1 MKKLYL
7 AHSTQ
12 FDNIGNDGISEAVK
26 MKAFTDKVAYYV
38 RIGRGEIEI
47 YQNNDNMGLMDYI
60 NHANSLDVDLCLD
73 NHTNAS
79 DNQNVRGYEVYYSNY
94 PSFSPES
101 KRFADLLWNRITPI
115 TDVDRG
121 VYPDTRLYGI
131 GLAFCRETE
140 AVACLHEIGFH
151 TSTADQNELIQ
162 KQEQLAKA
170 TALAI
175 YDYFGMSYYE
185 PPVQTGKKYRVM
197 CGSFNNRANAL
208 MRSKELAD
216 KGFESYIWEV
226 DV

>member
-12 FDNIGNDGISEAVK
+12 FDNIGNDGISEAVH
-26 MKAFTDKVAYYV
+26 MKAFADKVAYYV
-38 RIGRGEIEI
+38 RIGRGDIEI
-47 YQNNDNMGLMDYI
+47 YQNSDNMGLMDYI

-73 NHTNAS
+73 NHSNAS
-79 DNQNVRGYEVYYSNY
+79 SNENVRGYEVYYSNY
-94 PSFSPES
+94 PQFSPDS

-121 VYPDTRLYGI
+121 VYPDTILYGI

-151 TSTADQNELIQ
+151 TSTLDQQELQ
-162 KQEQLAKA
+162 SKQEQLAKA

-175 YDYFGMSYYE
+175 YDYFEMSYYE
-185 PPVQTGKKYRVM
+185 PPVNTGKKYRVM
-197 CGSFNNRANAL
+197 CGSFSTKENAEIRQQQL
-208 MRSKELAD
+208 KD
-216 KGFESYIWEV
+216 KGFDSYIWEV
-226 DV
+226 NV

>member
-26 MKAFTDKVAYYV
+26 MKEFTDKVAYYV
-38 RIGRGEIEI
+38 RVGRGDIQI
-47 YQNNDNMGLMDYI
+47 FQNYDSMGLMEYI
-60 NHANSLDVDLCLD
+60 EHANSLDVDLCLD

-79 DNQNVRGYEVYYSNY
+79 SNQDVRGYEVYYSNF
-94 PSFSPES
+94 PVFSPDS

-151 TSTADQNELIQ
+151 TSDLDQNELKTKI
-162 KQEQLAKA
+162 EALAKS

-185 PPVQTGKKYRVM
+185 PPIVNVKYRVV
-197 CGSFNNRANAL
+197 CGSFSNKDNAIK
-208 MRSKELAD
+208 RQQELKNA
-216 KGFESYIWEV
+216 GFESFLEV
-226 DV
+226 K